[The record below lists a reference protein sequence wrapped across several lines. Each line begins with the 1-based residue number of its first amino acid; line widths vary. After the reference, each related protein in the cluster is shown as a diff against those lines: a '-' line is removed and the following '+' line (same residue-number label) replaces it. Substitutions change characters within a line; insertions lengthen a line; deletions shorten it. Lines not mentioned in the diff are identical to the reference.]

1 MAERSFINGALPL
14 PLVMS
19 QTIQLEN
26 NENHEFMT
34 EGIKAHYIR
43 NWGDVF
49 NVLHLDRGPMLK
61 VGEEF
66 SILEFPPRKER
77 GFWTYAT
84 CGLSVLA
91 PDVRIEL
98 HLFSGGRDESIV
110 ELLTAV
116 AHYHISSSHKLDLW
130 HTVNFGRPWQ
140 HNSKCSFGLISL
152 PYLDG
157 PLLED
162 MLNEK
167 EIRVKFYW
175 LIPITESEK
184 GFKQDHGIEALEHLF
199 EGKV

>member
-1 MAERSFINGALPL
+1 
-14 PLVMS
+14 
-19 QTIQLEN
+19 LEN
-26 NENHEFMT
+26 NENYESMT
-34 EGIKAHYIR
+34 ERIKTHYMK

-49 NVLHLDRGPMLK
+49 NVLDLGRGPILK
-61 VGEEF
+61 VGKEF

-84 CGLSVLA
+84 CGLSTLA
-91 PDVRIEL
+91 PDDRIEL
-98 HLFSGGRDESIV
+98 HLFSWGRDESIV

-116 AHYHISSSHKLDLW
+116 AHYHISSSHKLNLW
-130 HTVNFGRPWQ
+130 HTINFGRPWQ
-140 HNSKCSFGLISL
+140 DDSKCSFGLISL

-167 EIRVKFYW
+167 AMKVKFYW

-184 GFKQDHGIEALEHLF
+184 KFKQDHGIEALERLF
-199 EGKV
+199 EAKQINYLDANRKSVV